1 MPSQYGRLLDP
12 KLGSVIRNRKP
23 GSSHAGLI
31 TERVEKEKSERQ
43 RRRRGKRRCD
53 ACGGRSQLYRGALP
67 PQATPRPAPPGR
79 GFPTRGPPPAT
90 TAAAPS
96 LVRLLRS
103 LLGNQRPT
111 ALRDPR
117 ECTNLDISFHRW
129 PSRSFMGLDWRRNG
143 ACDPWRGFA
152 LCRCGLG
159 LLLLVPQISKASTS
173 KSLPLGFP
181 TLVAERFEFK
191 LYSSWVV
198 ESFCALNFDFFFF
211 TSILQLTVSMGL
223 NGSSPR
229 SSIVANAATRYAE
242 DKPDRAD
249 EPLTTN
255 STVKSINEKLD
266 MDAHVQEEAV
276 VPTKRGAK
284 IHDFCLGIPFG
295 KPIPNF
301 NSECSAYL
309 CLSWVV
315 RLEIIEL
322 DVLFLGN

>member
-43 RRRRGKRRCD
+43 RRRRGKRRGD

-117 ECTNLDISFHRW
+117 ECTNLDISFRYSSMAVSQFYGSGLAAKW
-129 PSRSFMGLDWRRNG
+129 SMRSVEGLR
-143 ACDPWRGFA
+143 P
-152 LCRCGLG
+152 
-159 LLLLVPQISKASTS
+159 
-173 KSLPLGFP
+173 LPLWP
-181 TLVAERFEFK
+181 RVA
-191 LYSSWVV
+191 
-198 ESFCALNFDFFFF
+198 SF
-211 TSILQLTVSMGL
+211 
-223 NGSSPR
+223 GSS
-229 SSIVANAATRYAE
+229 
-242 DKPDRAD
+242 D
-249 EPLTTN
+249 L
-255 STVKSINEKLD
+255 KSKYFK
-266 MDAHVQEEAV
+266 
-276 VPTKRGAK
+276 VPAIRVSNISGRK
-284 IHDFCLGIPFG
+284 
-295 KPIPNF
+295 
-301 NSECSAYL
+301 
-309 CLSWVV
+309 V
-315 RLEIIEL
+315 
-322 DVLFLGN
+322 